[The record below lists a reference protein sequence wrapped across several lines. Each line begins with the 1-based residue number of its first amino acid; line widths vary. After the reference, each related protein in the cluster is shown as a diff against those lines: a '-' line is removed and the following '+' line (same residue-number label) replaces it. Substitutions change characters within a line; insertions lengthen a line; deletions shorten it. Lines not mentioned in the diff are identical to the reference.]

1 MPIRKHGRG
10 WEVRVQHAGRRF
22 SKTVG
27 ARQDAFALERIIR
40 GRLNDRQLG
49 RTPRYTLEE
58 AVTQWLTGEAKA
70 LRSYDNL
77 LDKVRVML
85 PHIVGRELTDVVD
98 VADKV
103 KREGMAAGL
112 RPATINRRLAILRRV
127 ANLAHR
133 VWEPPWLERDLGSRI
148 KLLPGEEPRYVQ
160 ATPDQAEKLMQ
171 AAQERA
177 RAAITWLLLT
187 GLRPIEFRAVQPSS
201 FQGRAIVLTRRT
213 KTGRP
218 RIVPLV
224 ADLNPKDFP
233 YGMTESELRK
243 GFEAARAAAG
253 MPWLQL
259 RDLRRTF
266 GSWIV
271 QRTKSLKAAQDLLGH
286 TTPTITAMHY
296 AHLLEGHLREAVDT
310 LPRLRAGQRR
320 GRKKH

>member
-27 ARQDAFALERIIR
+27 RRQDAFTLERTVR
-40 GRLNDRQLG
+40 ERLNDRQLG

-58 AVTQWLTGEAKA
+58 AVTNWLTGEAKS

-85 PHIVGRELTDVVD
+85 PHISGRELADVVD

-103 KREGMAAGL
+103 KRAGLAAGL
-112 RPATINRRLAILRRV
+112 QPATINRRLAVLRRV

-133 VWEPPWLERDLGSRI
+133 VWEPAWLERDLGSRI

-160 ATPDQAEKLMQ
+160 ATPEQVEKLIRK
-171 AAQERA
+171 AGKRA
-177 RAAITWLLLT
+177 GAAIEWFALT
-187 GLRPIEFRAVQPSS
+187 GLRPIEFRAVQPES
-201 FQGRAIVLTRRT
+201 FQGRAIVLTRS
-213 KTGRP
+213 KSGRP
-218 RIVPLV
+218 RIVPLPHGLEPS
-224 ADLNPKDFP
+224 AFP
-233 YGMTESELRK
+233 FGITESEMRR

-286 TTPTITAMHY
+286 STPTITAKHY

-310 LPRLRAGQRR
+310 LPRLRAGQAR
-320 GRKKH
+320 GRKKR